1 MRRLRIFALCAF
13 ALVLAL
19 PAEAAD
25 CDCARRIGL
34 CQASAVYDG
43 ERVTFTTHTEQC
55 SRVSFTIG
63 GLAAAITIR
72 KGGSS
77 ARFAAP
83 GASVSI
89 DGCYVCDVTNGR

>member
-1 MRRLRIFALCAF
+1 MRLLPVFALCAF
-13 ALVLAL
+13 VPLLAL

-34 CQASAVYDG
+34 CQASAVFDG
-43 ERVTFTTHTEQC
+43 ERITFTTHTEQC
-55 SRVSFTIG
+55 SRVSFTIDG
-63 GLAAAITIR
+63 HAAAITIR
-72 KGGSS
+72 KGAGS
-77 ARFAAP
+77 AQFAAP